1 MSFSARLVNR
11 QILLGVAV
19 LFKQGV
25 ALKSMLHGSPQV
37 IMLHHI
43 AHDVL
48 APSLFPFSLHVTCD
62 RQVVRHIL
70 AIDVGGALEGFLPK
84 PDLG

>member
-1 MSFSARLVNR
+1 MSLPARLVIR

-19 LFKQGV
+19 LFKQGI
-25 ALKSMLHGSPQV
+25 ALKSLLHRSPKV
-37 IMLHHI
+37 VMLHHI

-48 APSLFPFSLHVTCD
+48 ATSLFPFSLHVACD